1 MPLADLNKILISIQD
16 YHPKYIDLSL
26 NRIYRLL
33 KDLGDPHLKLPPTV
47 HVAGTNGKGSTIA
60 FLNCILEY
68 GGLNVHAYTSP
79 HLVNFNERIRING
92 KLITDKFLFESLL
105 EVEKINNKK
114 EITFFEFTT
123 AAAFLAFSRVK
134 ADILLLEVGLGGR
147 LDATNVVPNI
157 LASIIT
163 RISFDHEHFLGNTLD
178 LIAREKCGIIKKET
192 PVIALHQEK
201 TITQIIEKTAK
212 KLNAPLALIDKKDF
226 IFGEKQFSFKFND
239 KIIVSPLPYLRGK
252 HQYENSAL
260 ALTCL
265 NIVSQKLNM
274 SNLSKSINGL
284 KKVRWPGRSQF
295 LDSGKLIKTINK
307 KQRLIVLDGAHNAL
321 GAKALKDVL
330 KESSGRW
337 LLIFG
342 YLKTR
347 KPEEFLEELRCISSE
362 IITVN
367 IPEQKESYS
376 SKNLLKIAKKTGFSG
391 YASTSII
398 DALNKA
404 GKSNLS
410 ICICGSLYL
419 AGKILSLNE
428 TIPN

>member
-1 MPLADLNKILISIQD
+1 MTLVSLNNILISLQD
-16 YHPKYIDLSL
+16 HHPKYIDLNL

-33 KDLGDPHLKLPPTV
+33 KDLGNPHLKLPPTI

-60 FLNCILEY
+60 FLRSILEY
-68 GGLNVHAYTSP
+68 SGLKVHAYTSP
-79 HLVNFNERIRING
+79 HLVSFNERIRING
-92 KLITDKFLFESLL
+92 QLITDDFLSELLFE
-105 EVEKINNKK
+105 VQKINNKK

-123 AAAFLAFSRVK
+123 AVAFLAFSRIK

-163 RISFDHEHFLGNTLD
+163 SISFDHEHFLGSTLAS
-178 LIAREKCGIIKKET
+178 IAREKCGIIKKET
-192 PVIALHQEK
+192 PVITIRQGK
-201 TITQIIEKTAK
+201 NITQIIKKTSER
-212 KLNAPLALIDKKDF
+212 LNAPLFIINKKDF
-226 IFGEKQFSFKFND
+226 VLSEKKISFKFNN
-239 KIIVSPLPYLRGK
+239 KIIESPLPSLRGE
-252 HQYENSAL
+252 HQHENIAL

-274 SNLSKSINGL
+274 FNLRKSINGL
-284 KKVRWPGRSQF
+284 KNVKWPARSQF
-295 LDSGKLIKTINK
+295 LDSGKLIKLVHK

-321 GAKALKDVL
+321 GARALKEVL
-330 KESSGRW
+330 RKSTDNW

-347 KPEEFLEELRCISSE
+347 KPENFLEELKSISNK
-362 IITVN
+362 IITVE

-376 SKNLLKIAKKTGFSG
+376 SKELLKVAKMIGFSG
-391 YASTSII
+391 YASTSIV
-398 DALNKA
+398 DAFNKA
-404 GKSNLS
+404 KESNLC

-428 TIPN
+428 TVPN